1 MRIGISKDIH
11 RLVKGRPLILGGV
24 KIDHDLGLL
33 GHSDADVVFH
43 AVSEAIYG
51 ALALGDLGT
60 HFSDKDPSNKNLN
73 SEVIVKHVVKQMNEL
88 NYEVSNLDVQI
99 VCESPKLAPYIL
111 KMRENIAKLLFT
123 KIENISIKATTNEGL
138 GPIGQN
144 EAIEAVACVLLKE
157 KN

>member
-33 GHSDADVVFH
+33 GHSDADVVLH

-73 SEVIVKHVVKQMNEL
+73 SKVIVKHAVKQMSEL

-111 KMRENIAKLLFT
+111 KMRENIAKLIFT

-138 GPIGQN
+138 GPVGQN